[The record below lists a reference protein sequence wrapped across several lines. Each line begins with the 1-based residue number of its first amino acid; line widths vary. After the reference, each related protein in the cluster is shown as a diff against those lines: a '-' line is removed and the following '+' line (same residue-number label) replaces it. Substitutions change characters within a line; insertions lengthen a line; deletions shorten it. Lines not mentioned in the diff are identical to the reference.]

1 VFDIHVLFCIIS
13 WDWCCKRVSS
23 PGPFGDRQIRNM
35 KCIDWFPNEYIAGSF
50 GVVLRYVV
58 CRMLCFPAL
67 RKEVLC
73 WFDDSSCCTVC

>member
-1 VFDIHVLFCIIS
+1 
-13 WDWCCKRVSS
+13 
-23 PGPFGDRQIRNM
+23 M